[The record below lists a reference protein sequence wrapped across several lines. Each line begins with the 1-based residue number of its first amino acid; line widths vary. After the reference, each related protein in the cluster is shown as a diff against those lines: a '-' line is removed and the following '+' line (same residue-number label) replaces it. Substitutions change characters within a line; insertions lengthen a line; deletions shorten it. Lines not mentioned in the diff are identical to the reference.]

1 MSIQPE
7 GEQVRKAIKWIS
19 AELQYG
25 REKKQVGKL
34 VDEAC
39 SLFDL
44 SPKEAEELSNF
55 YKKR

>member
-1 MSIQPE
+1 MSIQAE

-25 REKKQVGKL
+25 KEKKQVNKL

-55 YKKR
+55 YREK